1 MKIFCKNF
9 EEKFVFSKFETK
21 FAIETETKTETKVQ
35 TIFKKQTIMT
45 QNEFETLAGR
55 KVKTTEDFNEIHV
68 IYMSTN
74 LDKAD
79 FVRAYES
86 PNHYDLVRFMAEELE
101 AEKKKVTNYALQH
114 EDEGRIYARI
124 AYADES
130 RTARE
135 RAIEI
140 LGEREYIKYVLTSV
154 LEEGFD
160 LSDEDRDLILAIL

>member
-1 MKIFCKNF
+1 M
-9 EEKFVFSKFETK
+9 
-21 FAIETETKTETKVQ
+21 KTETKVQ

-55 KVKTTEDFNEIHV
+55 KVKTTEDFNEIHAF
-68 IYMSTN
+68 YMSTN

-79 FVRAYES
+79 FVHAYES
-86 PNHYDLVRFMAEELE
+86 PSHYDLVRFMAEELE